1 MSALHRTLSRRWFE
15 EVWNERRTE
24 AIEEL
29 MSPNGIGHMESG
41 DCEGPGPFKEIRDQF
56 LAAFP
61 DLKIEVEDV
70 VADGDDVVVRWRA
83 SGTHT
88 GEGFGFEPCHRPVS
102 FRGMTWHRYKD
113 GVLVEGWDGWNQDG
127 LFRSLEPGP
136 GRAGD
141 PELVRVSAE
150 LAGRI
155 REIRAEV
162 FGESGGP
169 ELARRL
175 GVPARTW
182 SGYES
187 GATVPAEVLL
197 GLLEETGV
205 EPHWLLRGEGPRY
218 RRPPGTGARHPAGLS
233 PIELLRLGLEKL
245 ESEDRDA
252 EEDDS
257 DPAAT

>member
-15 EVWNERRTE
+15 EVWNDRRTE
-24 AIEEL
+24 AIDEL
-29 MSPNGIGHMESG
+29 MSPDGIGHMESG
-41 DCEGPGPFKEIRDQF
+41 DFEGPGPFKEIRDQF

-61 DLKIEVEDV
+61 DLRIEIEDV

-88 GEGFGFEPCHRPVS
+88 GDGFGFEPSRRPVS

-136 GRAGD
+136 AGVGD
-141 PELVRVSAE
+141 PEVVRRRSE

-162 FGESGGP
+162 LGESGGP
-169 ELARRL
+169 EMARRL
-175 GVPARTW
+175 GLPARTW
-182 SGYES
+182 YNYET
-187 GATVPAEVLL
+187 GVTVPAEVLL
-197 GLLEETGV
+197 GFLEETGV
-205 EPHWLLRGEGPRY
+205 EPHWLFSGEGPRY
-218 RRPPGTGARHPAGLS
+218 RRTPEAAGPS
-233 PIELLRLGLEKL
+233 PIELLRIGLEKL

-252 EEDDS
+252 ERDDPDS
-257 DPAAT
+257 APLT